1 MAPME
6 PTRLLEIHAGS
17 SPPGGS
23 AVVERLV
30 LSIAE
35 VARALG
41 VSDDLVYELTERGEL
56 PCLRF
61 GRRKVVPRQAIDLII
76 SRALANF
83 DPVAVLS
90 SIGLPDRRHE
100 PRTG

>member
-6 PTRLLEIHAGS
+6 PNRLLATHAAS
-17 SPPGGS
+17 SPSQGPL
-23 AVVERLV
+23 VVEWLV

-35 VARALG
+35 VAQALG

-90 SIGLPDRRHE
+90 SLGLPHPRPE
-100 PRTG
+100 PGVG

>member
-1 MAPME
+1 MTPME
-6 PTRLLEIHAGS
+6 PTRLLDTHAGS
-17 SPPGGS
+17 SPSQGPP
-23 AVVERLV
+23 VVERLV
-30 LSIAE
+30 VSIAE
-35 VARALG
+35 AAQALG
-41 VSDDLVYELTERGEL
+41 VSDDLVYELTERGDL

-83 DPVAVLS
+83 DPATVLS
-90 SIGLPDRRHE
+90 SLGLPDPRPK